1 MIKYSIN
8 RGINKPMEF
17 KGLKAQYIGYLAA
30 GLGLALIAFAIGYI
44 TGMSMYLCLTMAV
57 LLTTADFVLVFHLS
71 ATYGE
76 HGLMKKLARNQVPD
90 SVIIRSR
97 KIFYNLVKTDHGT

>member
-30 GLGLALIAFAIGYI
+30 GLGLTLIAFAIGYVM
-44 TGMSMYLCLTMAV
+44 GMSMYSCLGVAV
-57 LLTTADFVLVFHLS
+57 VLATADFVLVFHLS

-76 HGLMKKLARNQVPD
+76 HGLMKKMAQNHVPV

-97 KIFYNLVKTDHGT
+97 KIFYNLIKS

>member
-1 MIKYSIN
+1 MIKYSVN

-30 GLGLALIAFAIGYI
+30 GLGLTLIAFAIGYVI
-44 TGMSMYLCLTMAV
+44 GMSMYLCLTVAV
-57 LLTTADFVLVFHLS
+57 VLATADFVLVFHLS

-76 HGLMKKLARNQVPD
+76 HGLMKKMAQNQVPD

-97 KIFYNLVKTDHGT
+97 KIFCNLIKS

>member
-1 MIKYSIN
+1 MIKYSVN

-30 GLGLALIAFAIGYI
+30 GIGLTLIAFAIGYI
-44 TGMSMYLCLTMAV
+44 LGMSMYLCLAV
-57 LLTTADFVLVFHLS
+57 ALVLATADFVLVFHLS

-76 HGLMKKLARNQVPD
+76 HGLMKKMAQNQVPA

-97 KIFYNLVKTDHGT
+97 TIFYNLIER

>member
-1 MIKYSIN
+1 MIKYSVN

-30 GLGLALIAFAIGYI
+30 GLGLTLIAFAIGYVL
-44 TGMSMYLCLTMAV
+44 GMSMYLCLTVAV
-57 LLTTADFVLVFHLS
+57 VLATADFVLVFHLS

-76 HGLMKKLARNQVPD
+76 HGLMKKIAQNQVPV

-97 KIFYNLVKTDHGT
+97 KIYYNLLKS

>member
-1 MIKYSIN
+1 MIKYPVN

-30 GLGLALIAFAIGYI
+30 GLGLTLIAFAIGYVL
-44 TGMSMYLCLTMAV
+44 GMSMYLCLTVAV
-57 LLTTADFVLVFHLS
+57 VLATADFVLVFHLS

-76 HGLMKKLARNQVPD
+76 HGLMKKMAQNQVPA
-90 SVIIRSR
+90 SVVIRSR
-97 KIFYNLVKTDHGT
+97 KIFYNLIKR

>member
-1 MIKYSIN
+1 MIKYSVN

-30 GLGLALIAFAIGYI
+30 GLGLTLIAFAIGYVL
-44 TGMSMYLCLTMAV
+44 GMSMYLCLTVAV
-57 LLTTADFVLVFHLS
+57 LLATADFVLVFHLS

-76 HGLMKKLARNQVPD
+76 HGLMKKIAQNQVPV

-97 KIFYNLVKTDHGT
+97 KIYYNLLKS

>member
-30 GLGLALIAFAIGYI
+30 GLGLTLIAFAIGYVI
-44 TGMSMYLCLTMAV
+44 GMSMYSCLGVAV
-57 LLTTADFVLVFHLS
+57 LLGITDFIVVFHLS

-76 HGLMKKLARNQVPD
+76 HGLMKKMAHNQVPGC
-90 SVIIRSR
+90 VIIRSR
-97 KIFYNLVKTDHGT
+97 KIFYNLIKS

>member
-1 MIKYSIN
+1 MLKYSIN

-30 GLGLALIAFAIGYI
+30 GLGLTLIAFAIGYVI
-44 TGMSMYLCLTMAV
+44 GMSMYLCLTVAV
-57 LLTTADFVLVFHLS
+57 VLATADFVLVFHLS

-76 HGLMKKLARNQVPD
+76 HGLMKKVAQNQVPV

-97 KIFYNLVKTDHGT
+97 KTFYNLIKS

>member
-1 MIKYSIN
+1 MIKYPVN

-30 GLGLALIAFAIGYI
+30 GLGLTLIAFAIGYVL
-44 TGMSMYLCLTMAV
+44 GMSMYLCLTFAV
-57 LLTTADFVLVFHLS
+57 VLATADFVLVFHLS

-76 HGLMKKLARNQVPD
+76 HGLMKKMAQNQVPA
-90 SVIIRSR
+90 SVVIRSR
-97 KIFYNLVKTDHGT
+97 KIFYNLIKR